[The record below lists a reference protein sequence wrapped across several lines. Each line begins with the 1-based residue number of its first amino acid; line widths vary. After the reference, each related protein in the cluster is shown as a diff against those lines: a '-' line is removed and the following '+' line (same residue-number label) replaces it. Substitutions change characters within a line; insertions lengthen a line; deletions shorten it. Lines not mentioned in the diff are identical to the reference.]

1 MFSDFRD
8 SYRIYRACELVKLRL
23 WMVMLVGFCSIIF
36 RPTFFSI
43 TSILPS
49 SFCYSPNIGLHST
62 IAMPY
67 IQHYGTKEQK
77 VSKHSFDFWMYELY
91 SLVYTSSSSCLLWTR
106 PKWKCTQVTKGPS
119 FKRKSKSKT
128 RHRTAISRRWLLGSA
143 LQAWQ
148 SLSRMQAA
156 TCRSLLCSLLQS
168 FAVLCGSVL
177 SDICSWLNCDQ

>member
-1 MFSDFRD
+1 
-8 SYRIYRACELVKLRL
+8 
-23 WMVMLVGFCSIIF
+23 MVMLVGFCSIIF

-67 IQHYGTKEQK
+67 IQNYGTKEQK

-91 SLVYTSSSSCLLWTR
+91 SLVHTSSSSCLLWTR

-168 FAVLCGSVL
+168 YAGQSCPIYAVGWIVTNNVGSAYHGQKRCLFECLVF
-177 SDICSWLNCDQ
+177 IVV